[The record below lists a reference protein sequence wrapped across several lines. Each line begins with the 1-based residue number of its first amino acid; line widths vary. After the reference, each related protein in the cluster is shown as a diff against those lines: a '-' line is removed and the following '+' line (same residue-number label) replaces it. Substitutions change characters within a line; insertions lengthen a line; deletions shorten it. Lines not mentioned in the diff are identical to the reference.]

1 VNRDTRRTPLPFSAA
16 GVTPSGCVLPFY
28 LTVTLSVLPCLGF
41 VTLKAIR
48 LPEQDFMH
56 IPDGFL
62 DARTAAAAGALSAA
76 GLAVAVRQV
85 NRTLPRNKIPL
96 MGLSAAFVFAAQ
108 MLNFPV
114 AGGTSGHLLGG
125 VLAAALLGPAAAA
138 IVIACVL
145 TMQALLFND
154 GGLLALG
161 ANIFNMS
168 FVGAVGGGAIYEAV
182 RRCLPGL
189 RGRITAIFFAAWC
202 STFLAA
208 LVCAGELSFSHTL
221 PPGIVFPAMAGVH
234 ALIGIGEGLITALVL
249 LAIARVR
256 PDLLE
261 PASGPAARGAG
272 WEFLLLGGVVVLGL
286 ALFVSPYA
294 CAWPDGLDKV
304 AEKFGFASR
313 AGVTIKAWFP
323 NYKIPGVSSAALA
336 TALAGA
342 LGAALMFGLAWVV
355 GRLLVKSEGKN
366 PPPATRPK
374 LAD

>member
-1 VNRDTRRTPLPFSAA
+1 
-16 GVTPSGCVLPFY
+16 
-28 LTVTLSVLPCLGF
+28 
-41 VTLKAIR
+41 
-48 LPEQDFMH
+48 MH

-62 DARTAAAAGALSAA
+62 DARTAMVTGALSAG
-76 GLAVAVRQV
+76 GLALAVRQV

-125 VLAAALLGPAAAA
+125 VLAGVLLGPSAAA

-145 TMQALLFND
+145 TVQALLFND

-168 FVGAVGGGAIYEAV
+168 FVGAVGGSAIYHCV
-182 RRCLPGL
+182 SRVLPGL

-208 LVCAGELSFSHTL
+208 LVCAGELAFSGTL
-221 PPGIVFPAMAGVH
+221 PAGVVFPAMAGVH
-234 ALIGIGEGLITALVL
+234 ALIGIGEGLITCLVI

-256 PDLLE
+256 PDLIA
-261 PASGPAARGAG
+261 PVPTTSPRSAG
-272 WEFLLLGGVVVLGL
+272 FEFVLLGLIVALGL
-286 ALFVSPYA
+286 AIFVSPYA
-294 CAWPDGLDKV
+294 CSWPDGLDKM
-304 AEKFGFASR
+304 AEKFGFAAR
-313 AGVTIKAWFP
+313 ATVTVKAWFP
-323 NYKIPGVSSAALA
+323 DYKIPGVSSAAIA

-342 LGAALMFGLAWVV
+342 LGATLMFALAWVV
-355 GRLLVKSEGKN
+355 GRMLVREKAVQRQTGNGKMTN
-366 PPPATRPK
+366 
-374 LAD
+374 DE